1 MFSDETKKLRE
12 YGDLFSLFNQ
22 NIFNE
27 IVKFEE
33 YSLRGLMGNFKNF
46 AERNIENI
54 TQNHLM
60 YAELL
65 SEISDI

>member
-1 MFSDETKKLRE
+1 MFSEETKKLWE
-12 YGDLFSLFNQ
+12 YGDLFALFNQ
-22 NIFNE
+22 NVFHELLN
-27 IVKFEE
+27 FEE
-33 YSLRGLMGNFKNF
+33 YSLKELMGNFKNF

>member
-1 MFSDETKKLRE
+1 M
-12 YGDLFSLFNQ
+12 FNQ
-22 NIFNE
+22 NVFNE
-27 IVKFEE
+27 LIRFEE
-33 YSLRGLMGNFKNF
+33 YALRSFMGNFKNF

-65 SEISDI
+65 SEISDVQSILQKRDN